1 MPCTQTPEQ
10 IYFLHIPKTGGGS
23 LKRIV
28 ARQFTAEEIA
38 PMLLMQH
45 LAKGVTGGHDLG
57 KYGLIHGHFGH
68 TLLSY
73 LPARP
78 RVITM
83 LREPVART
91 VSRFHW
97 AVAQREESPTGNV
110 YRPSMTIE
118 QYIESDWAGR
128 LLTNFQTRNLAL
140 DFDPIRSHQD
150 RYGNEILLSQS
161 QLLTHTTTGLSDD
174 ELLARA
180 KQRLAAFE
188 FVGVTERF
196 TESVSLMCHTF
207 GWPEPSKPP
216 HVHKTASRGLTPES
230 LAAGTLAKIQD
241 LTRLDTELYRFA
253 CALFESRYTDF
264 RSRFP

>member
-1 MPCTQTPEQ
+1 MSEQ

-28 ARQFTAEEIA
+28 ARQFTAEQIA

-45 LAKGVTGGHDLG
+45 LAEGVTGGHDLG

-91 VSRFHW
+91 VSRFRW
-97 AVAQREESPTGNV
+97 AGAQGERGPTGNV
-110 YRPSMTIE
+110 LTPGTTIE
-118 QYIESDWAGR
+118 QYIEPEWAGR
-128 LLTNFQTRNLAL
+128 LLTDFQTRNLAL
-140 DFDPIRSHQD
+140 DFDLNRSYQD
-150 RYGNEILLSQS
+150 RGGNKILLSQS
-161 QLLTHTTTGLSDD
+161 QLLTHTTTDLSDD

-180 KQRLAAFE
+180 KQRLASFE

-196 TESVSLMCHTF
+196 TESVQLMCHTF
-207 GWPEPSKPP
+207 GWPEPSKQP
-216 HVHKTASRGLTPES
+216 HAHKTANSGLTSES
-230 LAAGTLAKIQD
+230 LSADTQAKIED
-241 LTRLDTELYRFA
+241 LTRLDAELYRFA
-253 CALFESRYTDF
+253 CDLFENRYAEF
-264 RSRFP
+264 CGRIP